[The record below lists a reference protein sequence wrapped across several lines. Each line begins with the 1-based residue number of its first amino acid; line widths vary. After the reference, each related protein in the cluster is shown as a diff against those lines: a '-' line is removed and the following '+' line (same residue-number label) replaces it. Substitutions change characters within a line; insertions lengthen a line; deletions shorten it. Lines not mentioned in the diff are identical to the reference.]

1 MVTIRPGL
9 PGDIDAIAAIHTHY
23 VLNTV
28 LAQPTSMIP
37 HKHDNLT

>member
-1 MVTIRPGL
+1 MITIRPAL

-28 LAQPTSMIP
+28 LAQSTTLPNTKP
-37 HKHDNLT
+37 

>member
-1 MVTIRPGL
+1 MITIKPAL

-28 LAQPTSMIP
+28 LTQPPSLPQTQETD
-37 HKHDNLT
+37 HL